1 MQNDERREAMLTEDT
16 DLRYWVHRVAEGK
29 TSRRQFM
36 RAMLEVGLSAPFV
49 ANLLAA
55 YAPAAAQGARG
66 APSAFTPTKR
76 GGGGRLRLLWWQAPT
91 IANVHLSTGT
101 KDNDA
106 SRVVNEPLVSFNRDG
121 EFMPVLAEAVP
132 SIENGGLSP
141 AGTAV
146 TWRLKKGV
154 SWHDGKP
161 FTADDVIFT
170 WEYAAD
176 PATGAVTSGSYQN
189 IKHIDRVDEHTVK
202 VVFTEP
208 TPFWYDAFCGVRGQ
222 ILPKH
227 LVGEYKGQNSRNS
240 PYNLKPVGTGPYKM
254 VEFKP
259 GDVALYE
266 LNPNYH
272 VPNRPFFDVVEL
284 KGGGDAASAA
294 RAVIQTGEFDFAW
307 NLQVEK
313 DVLERIERQ
322 GTRGKVVIFP
332 QANVEH
338 IQLNRTDPWTEVDGE
353 RSSLKVPH
361 PFLTELLVRQ
371 AYNAAVDRRIIAEQL
386 YGAAG
391 QPTSNFINSP
401 KRFQSP
407 NTRWEFNLEK
417 AAQWLDQAGWNRGGD
432 GIRVKDGRRM
442 KIVYQT
448 AVNPVRQKTQAIVKK
463 AFEHIGIEVEL
474 KGVNAGVYFSSDPA
488 NPDTYAHF
496 YADIQMYSFGPGS
509 PDPQAHLNRF
519 ASWEIAQK
527 ANNWSGRN
535 IVRWSNAEYDRLWKQ
550 AETELDPVRRAAL
563 IIRMNDLLVED
574 VVLIPVIWRN
584 GVRAVNHKL
593 HGMELSDWDSD
604 FWDLAHWYREA

>member
-1 MQNDERREAMLTEDT
+1 MRTEEI
-16 DLRYWVHRVAEGK
+16 DLRHWVRRVAEGK

-36 RAMLEVGLSAPFV
+36 RALLEAGLSAPFV

-55 YAPAAAQGARG
+55 YTPAAAQGARV

-76 GGGGRLRLLWWQAPT
+76 GGGGRLRVLWWQAPT

-106 SRVVNEPLVSFNRDG
+106 SRVVNEPLISFNRDG
-121 EFMPVLAEAVP
+121 EFMPILAEAIP
-132 SIENGGLSP
+132 SVENGGLSRD
-141 AGTAV
+141 GTSV

-266 LNPNYH
+266 LNPHYH

-294 RAVIQTGEFDFAW
+294 RAVIQTGEFDYAW

-361 PFLTELLVRQ
+361 PFLTDLLVRQ
-371 AYNAAVDRRIIAEQL
+371 AYNVAVDRRTIAEQL
-386 YGAAG
+386 YGNAG
-391 QPTSNFINSP
+391 QPTSNFIDSP

-417 AAQWLDQAGWNRGGD
+417 AAQWLEQAGWKRGSD

-448 AVNPVRQKTQAIVKK
+448 SVNPVRQKTQAIVKK

-519 ASWEIAQK
+519 VSWEIAQK

-535 IVRWSNAEYDRLWKQ
+535 IVRWSNAEYDRLWRQ
-550 AETELDPVRRAAL
+550 AETELDPVERAAL
-563 IIRMNDLLVED
+563 IIRMNNLLVED
-574 VVLIPVIWRN
+574 VALIPVIWRN

-604 FWDLAHWYREA
+604 FWDLAYWHRQA

>member
-1 MQNDERREAMLTEDT
+1 MPITAPE
-16 DLRYWVHRVAEGK
+16 LRQWVHRVVAGQA
-29 TSRRQFM
+29 SRRQFM
-36 RAMLEVGLSAPFV
+36 RTMLRLGLSAPFV
-49 ANLLAA
+49 ANLLAI
-55 YAPAAAQGARG
+55 YTPAAAQGARVT
-66 APSAFTPTKR
+66 PSSYIPTRR

-91 IANVHLSTGT
+91 ILNVHLSTGT

-106 SRVVNEPLVSFNRDG
+106 SRVVHEPLVGFNRDG
-121 EFMPVLAEAVP
+121 ELIPILAEEIP
-132 SIENGGLSP
+132 SFDNGGLASD
-141 AGTAV
+141 GTAV
-146 TWRLKKGV
+146 IWHLKKGV
-154 SWHDGKP
+154 VWHDGKP

-189 IKHIDRVDEHTVK
+189 IKQIDTLDEHSVK
-202 VVFTEP
+202 VTFVEP
-208 TPFWYDAFCGVRGQ
+208 TPFWYDAFCGIRGQ
-222 ILPKH
+222 LLPKH

-266 LNPNYH
+266 INPHYH
-272 VPNRPFFDVVEL
+272 VPNRPFFDMVEL

-294 RAVIQTGEFDFAW
+294 RAVIQTGEFDYAW

-332 QANVEH
+332 QAGVEH

-353 RSSLKVPH
+353 RSSLRAPH
-361 PFLTELLVRQ
+361 PFLTDLLVRQ
-371 AYNAAVDRRIIAEQL
+371 AYNVAVDRRIIAEQL

-391 QPTSNFINSP
+391 QPTSNLINSP
-401 KRFQSP
+401 TRFQST
-407 NTRWEFNLEK
+407 NTSWEFNIEK
-417 AAQWLDQAGWNRGGD
+417 AAQWLDQAGWKRGSD
-432 GIRVKDGRRM
+432 GFRVKDGRRM
-442 KIVYQT
+442 KILYQT

-463 AFEHIGIEVEL
+463 AFEQLGIEVEL
-474 KGVNAGVYFSSDPA
+474 KAVNAGVYFSSDPA
-488 NPDTYAHF
+488 NPDTVSHF
-496 YADIQMYSFGPGS
+496 YADIQMLSFGPGS

-519 ASWEIAQK
+519 VSWQIAQK

-535 IVRWSNAEYDRLWKQ
+535 VVRWSKAEYDRLWKQ
-550 AETELDPVRRAAL
+550 AEAEMDPVKRAAL
-563 IIRMNDLLVED
+563 IIRMNDLLIED

-584 GVRAVNHKL
+584 GVRAMSHKL
-593 HGMELSDWDSD
+593 QGVELSDWDSD
-604 FWDLAHWYREA
+604 FWALAYWYREA